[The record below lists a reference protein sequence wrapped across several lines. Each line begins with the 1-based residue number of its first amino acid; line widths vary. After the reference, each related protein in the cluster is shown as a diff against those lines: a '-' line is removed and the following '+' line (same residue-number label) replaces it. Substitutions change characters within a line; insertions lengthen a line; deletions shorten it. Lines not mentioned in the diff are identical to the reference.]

1 MIGPGE
7 IPWAYLLFGDAL
19 VPAAVGSAS
28 GMARRSG
35 PEGWFQERVQ
45 MTCRARHKYAQ
56 DARNRVFFACGY
68 RDGSDGDSA
77 PGLGG
82 WPSFEDRNLIG

>member
-1 MIGPGE
+1 M
-7 IPWAYLLFGDAL
+7 AL
-19 VPAAVGSAS
+19 VSAAAGSAS

-56 DARNRVFFACGY
+56 DGRSAVFFAGGY
-68 RDGSDGDSA
+68 GDGGCQASEAGF
-77 PGLGG
+77 GG